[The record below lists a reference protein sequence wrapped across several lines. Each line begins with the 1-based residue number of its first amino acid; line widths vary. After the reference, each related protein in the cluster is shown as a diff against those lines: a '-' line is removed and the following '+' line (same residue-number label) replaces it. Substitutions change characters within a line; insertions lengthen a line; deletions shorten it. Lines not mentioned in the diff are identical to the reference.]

1 MNKSELISAIAE
13 QAGLTKADAKKA
25 VEAYASAVA
34 GALAAGDSVA
44 ILGFGTYSV
53 ATRPARTGINPR
65 TQEKIDIAE
74 KKIIKFK
81 PGAALSAQI

>member
-1 MNKSELISAIAE
+1 MNKSELISAIAQ

-34 GALAAGDSVA
+34 GALAAGESVA

-53 ATRPARTGINPR
+53 TTRPARTGINPR
-65 TQEKIDIAE
+65 TKERIEIPE
-74 KKIIKFK
+74 KKAIKFK
-81 PGAALSAQI
+81 PGATLVGQI